1 MVSEA
6 KLFLRMRG
14 GVISALSLA
23 REWLTVWGEVRGDF
37 FAHGYIVI
45 LALFLLPNCAS
56 YRCNESLQS
65 SVSGLIDKTVGS
77 GKAARKA
84 FGELESL
91 GNQVAPYFVGHLGD
105 MRPLAARGISL
116 QNRAPDAFEG
126 VRHYGP
132 EVVHDALAA
141 ILSQMT
147 GESFVFVYNG
157 ATAQERQENRDRWV
171 EWCLA
176 RYPDK
181 GAICNGE

>member
-1 MVSEA
+1 MVSET

-14 GVISALSLA
+14 GVIPALSLA
-23 REWLTVWGEVRGDF
+23 REWLNIWGELKNDY
-37 FAHGYIVI
+37 FAHGYIMI
-45 LALFLLPNCAS
+45 LALFLLPNCAGA
-56 YRCNESLQS
+56 RGNESMKS
-65 SVSGLIDKTVGS
+65 SVSRLIDKTARS
-77 GKAARKA
+77 EKAAQKA
-84 FGELESL
+84 FDELESL
-91 GNQVAPYFVGHLGD
+91 GSQVAPYLVGHLGD
-105 MRPLAARGISL
+105 MRPLAVREISL
-116 QNRAPDAFEG
+116 QNRTSDAFEG

-132 EVVHDALAA
+132 EVMHDALAA

-171 EWCLA
+171 EWCLV